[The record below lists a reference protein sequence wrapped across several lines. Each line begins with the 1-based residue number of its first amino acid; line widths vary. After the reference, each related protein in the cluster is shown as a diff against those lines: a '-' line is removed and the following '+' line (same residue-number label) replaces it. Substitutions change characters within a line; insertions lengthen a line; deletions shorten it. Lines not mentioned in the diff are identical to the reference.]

1 MSRGFML
8 TKRAASSGAQA
19 VSQERKFEI
28 LRRPRITEKATNA
41 AAQGAYVFD
50 VAVDASKPEIKAAVE
65 DVFGVKVRAV
75 NTLNQDGKKKR
86 FRGKPGRRND
96 YKKAYV
102 TLMPGQ
108 TLEAIQA

>member
-1 MSRGFML
+1 MSRNYML
-8 TKRAASSGAQA
+8 TKRAAPAPARA

-28 LRRPRITEKATNA
+28 LRSPRITEKATNA
-41 AAQGAYVFD
+41 AALGSYVFN
-50 VAVDASKPEIKAAVE
+50 VAVDATKTEIKAAVE
-65 DVFGVKVRAV
+65 EIFGVKVKAV

-86 FRGKPGRRND
+86 FRGKPGRRNN

-102 TLMPGQ
+102 KLMPGQ

>member
-1 MSRGFML
+1 MSRNYML
-8 TKRAASSGAQA
+8 TKRAAPKAVRT

-41 AAQGAYVFD
+41 AEFGAYVFD

-65 DVFGVKVRAV
+65 EIFGVKVKAV

-86 FRGKPGRRND
+86 FKGKPGRRND
-96 YKKAYV
+96 FKKAYV
-102 TLMPGQ
+102 TLEQGQ
-108 TLEAIQA
+108 TLDALQA